1 MSTRKKSKSKNNIT
15 NAEINKFVSQSLRKK
30 AINKAVNSQLIPT
43 SMATPLNHRV
53 EHATPLTFDLLELG
67 NDVIQ
72 EAIPV
77 RGNHRYTTFKSL
89 PKGKK
94 GNKRQYKNVMF
105 APESLSLPI
114 DSASFQNYTIRGA
127 PTADIRTNNIMMM
140 TPFTQR
146 LSLAI
151 SIIQNDINTHKERK
165 SELLL
170 HKKPKSVLREI
181 DRKLEILNDKLY
193 DLSHINLQQPITK
206 KMNKQIN
213 HILFIYGFT

>member
-1 MSTRKKSKSKNNIT
+1 
-15 NAEINKFVSQSLRKK
+15 
-30 AINKAVNSQLIPT
+30 
-43 SMATPLNHRV
+43 MATPLNHRV
-53 EHATPLTFDLLELG
+53 ERATPLTFDLLNLG

-72 EAIPV
+72 EAMPI
-77 RGNHRYTTFKSL
+77 RGNHKHTTFKSL
-89 PKGKK
+89 SKGIK

-105 APESLSLPI
+105 ASKSLTLPI

-151 SIIQNDINTHKERK
+151 SIIQNDIDTHNVIK

-170 HKKPKSVLREI
+170 HKKPKSLLRGI

-213 HILFIYGFT
+213 HILSK

>member
-1 MSTRKKSKSKNNIT
+1 M
-15 NAEINKFVSQSLRKK
+15 
-30 AINKAVNSQLIPT
+30 
-43 SMATPLNHRV
+43 
-53 EHATPLTFDLLELG
+53 ATPLTFDLLELG

-151 SIIQNDINTHKERK
+151 SIIQNDIDTHKEIK
-165 SELLL
+165 SKIVLN
-170 HKKPKSVLREI
+170 KTNMSVLREI
-181 DRKLEILNDKLY
+181 NRKLEILNDKLY

-206 KMNKQIN
+206 K
-213 HILFIYGFT
+213 

>member
-1 MSTRKKSKSKNNIT
+1 MSTRKKSKSKNN
-15 NAEINKFVSQSLRKK
+15 NYNKEINKFVSQSIRKK
-30 AINKAVNSQLIPT
+30 AIEKATNSQLIP
-43 SMATPLNHRV
+43 SVIATPLSHHV
-53 EHATPLTFDLLELG
+53 ERATPLTFDLLNLG

-89 PKGKK
+89 PKDKK
-94 GNKRQYKNVMF
+94 GKRQYKNVMF
-105 APESLSLPI
+105 APESLTLPI
-114 DSASFQNYTIRGA
+114 DSASFQNYTIKGA
-127 PTADIRTNNIMMM
+127 PTADIRTTNIMMM

-146 LSLAI
+146 ISLAI

-206 KMNKQIN
+206 KMNKKIDS
-213 HILFIYGFT
+213 ILFMYGFT